1 VLLVPGKKREVM
13 FEALG
18 LVPAACFFDSEL
30 CQSFGDIS
38 ILRLWKM
45 FSLAAL
51 GYVSAFLSLKGFWPR
66 P

>member
-1 VLLVPGKKREVM
+1 M

-45 FSLAAL
+45 FSLAAS
-51 GYVSAFLSLKGFWPR
+51 GYVSVFLSLKGFWPR

>member
-18 LVPAACFFDSEL
+18 LVSAACFFDSEL

-45 FSLAAL
+45 FSLAAS
-51 GYVSAFLSLKGFWPR
+51 GYVSVFLSLKGFWPR